1 MARLAAA
8 HPVEIL
14 RHFEEKANSIPNRL
28 PRADDDDGESW
39 RGIGFRLNDCLLVAP
54 IVEVREV
61 LPYPK
66 VHRLPGAK
74 PWITGIAN
82 VRGRLVTIVDT
93 KQLVGSFVTKLQKS
107 TRVLLVE
114 HGEIV
119 VGLIV
124 DEVLGIKVFYDDDV
138 HGSNVPEQFG
148 WLQSCVS
155 GCFKDDNVEWG
166 SCSLQAILNSSE
178 FTNVAA

>member
-14 RHFEEKANSIPNRL
+14 RHFEEKANNHSNRL

-39 RGIGFRLNDCLLVAP
+39 RGIGFRLNECLLVVP

-74 PWITGIAN
+74 PWIKGIAN
-82 VRGRLVTIVDT
+82 VRGRLVTVVDT
-93 KQLVGSFVTKLQKS
+93 KQFVGGFATNLQK
-107 TRVLLVE
+107 TARVLLVE
-114 HGEIV
+114 HEEVV

-124 DEVLGIKVFYDDDV
+124 DEVLGIQVFYDDDV
-138 HGSNVPEQFG
+138 HGSSTPEQFG
-148 WLQSCVS
+148 WLRSCVS
-155 GCFKDDNVEWG
+155 GCFRDDNVEWG
-166 SCSLQAILNSSE
+166 SCSFQGILNNSE
-178 FTNVAA
+178 FANAAE